1 MAAALRP
8 SDLPALCNFRLFF
21 FFSFK
26 NQYVEICVYKS
37 ITLSVFKVSDAMEDQ
52 SQITSMFLEKLQGEL
67 LVQLNDFNQQ

>member
-1 MAAALRP
+1 ME
-8 SDLPALCNFRLFF
+8 FQFVF

-52 SQITSMFLEKLQGEL
+52 SQITSMFFEKLQGEL

>member
-1 MAAALRP
+1 ME
-8 SDLPALCNFRLFF
+8 FQFVF

-26 NQYVEICVYKS
+26 NQYVEIRVYKS

-52 SQITSMFLEKLQGEL
+52 SQITSMFFEKLQGEL

>member
-1 MAAALRP
+1 MQ
-8 SDLPALCNFRLFF
+8 FQVVF

>member
-1 MAAALRP
+1 MEFQF
-8 SDLPALCNFRLFF
+8 CF

-26 NQYVEICVYKS
+26 NQYVEIRVYKS

-52 SQITSMFLEKLQGEL
+52 SQITSMFFEKLQGEL

>member
-8 SDLPALCNFRLFF
+8 SDLPVLCNFRFLF

-67 LVQLNDFNQQ
+67 LVQLNYFNQQ